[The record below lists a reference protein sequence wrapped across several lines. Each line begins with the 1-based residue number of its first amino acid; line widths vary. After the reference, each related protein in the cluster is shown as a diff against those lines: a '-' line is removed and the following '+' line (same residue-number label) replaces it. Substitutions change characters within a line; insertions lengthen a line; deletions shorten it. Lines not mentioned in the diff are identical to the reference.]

1 MFRIVRSCRI
11 ISPSMEHKCDNGM
24 YMLCTLVEQCQVVG
38 NGQLSSGQ
46 MFEYLSLNIN

>member
-11 ISPSMEHKCDNGM
+11 ISPSMELKRENVM
-24 YMLCTLVEQCQVVG
+24 YMLCTLVEQCQMVSKG
-38 NGQLSSGQ
+38 LLSSGQ